1 VVCPLRLQTARNR
14 LAWVAVGK
22 VPEIEVNELVALP
35 PEVLVNKVLIVPP
48 EHVALDPPTQVPE
61 QS

>member
-1 VVCPLRLQTARNR
+1 M
-14 LAWVAVGK
+14 AVGK

-48 EHVALDPPTQVPE
+48 EHVALDPSTQVPE
-61 QS
+61 QPWIEMPVGDALADV